1 MKWTPEIIK
10 VLNEQGSLTVG
21 YLFTHSGLMHSEARK
36 VIKSIVEDFE
46 NVRYNSRDHI
56 YIDISQK
63 TKSRKIK

>member
-10 VLNEQGSLTVG
+10 ALNKQGSLTVG
-21 YLFTHSGLMHSEARK
+21 YLFTHFGLLHCEARK

-56 YIDISQK
+56 YIEES
-63 TKSRKIK
+63 TKANARMKS